1 MWCSLRWKTCLF
13 ISPAK
18 RCVIDS
24 GTKSMPTYWY
34 YLIGL
39 SALLFAVFA
48 GWRLSSRRQSLP
60 CPTWLSWMVEL
71 DNPLFRNNSARAILQ
86 HLDLRPG
93 MKVLDFGC
101 GPGRL
106 TIPAA
111 QRVGLQGEVIAYDV
125 QPGMLQRTQTKAQA
139 ANLNNIR
146 YLQAGSNPNQLSS
159 NQYDRAL
166 LVTVLGE
173 IPDRAAA
180 LTEIFAALKP
190 GGLLSITEV
199 IADPHFQRQ
208 STVRQLAAAVG
219 FKERA
224 CFGHSLSYTLHF
236 EKSHT
241 P

>member
-1 MWCSLRWKTCLF
+1 MS
-13 ISPAK
+13 
-18 RCVIDS
+18 
-24 GTKSMPTYWY
+24 TYGY

-39 SALLFAVFA
+39 GTLLVAVFV
-48 GWRLSSRRQSLP
+48 GWRLVSRRESLP
-60 CPTWLSWMVEL
+60 CPTWLGWMVEL

-86 HLDLRPG
+86 YLDVRPG

-111 QRVGLQGEVIAYDV
+111 KQVGLEGEVTAFDV
-125 QPGMLQRTQTKAQA
+125 QPGMLQRTQAKAQA
-139 ANLNNIR
+139 ASLNNIR
-146 YLQAGSNPNQLSS
+146 YLQAGSDAQLAG

-173 IPDRAAA
+173 IPDRATT

-190 GGLLSITEV
+190 GGVLSVTEV

-208 STVRQLAAAVG
+208 STVRELAAAVG
-219 FKERA
+219 FNERA
-224 CFGHSLSYTLHF
+224 CFGHSLSYTMHF
-236 EKSHT
+236 EKPQQS
-241 P
+241 